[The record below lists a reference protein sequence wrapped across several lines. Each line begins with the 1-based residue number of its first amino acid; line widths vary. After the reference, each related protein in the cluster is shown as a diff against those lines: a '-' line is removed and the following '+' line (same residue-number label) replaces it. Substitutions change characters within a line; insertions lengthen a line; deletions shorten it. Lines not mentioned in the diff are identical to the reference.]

1 MLIVLDVDWERL
13 NEELTLH
20 VKVTLTDADNVA
32 LDESVTEEDALEES
46 EYVFDTMSDCETD
59 VVEVEL
65 NVNEGL
71 VVKLH
76 EEVNEAELL
85 KDLDN
90 ESDVDTDE
98 VKEVE
103 VDKVAVVL
111 RLFDKLALTVQDME
125 LLNVIE
131 VLNEEV
137 TVCDNDAV

>member
-1 MLIVLDVDWERL
+1 MLIVLDVDWEGL
-13 NEELTLH
+13 NDELTLH
-20 VKVTLTDADNVA
+20 VKVALIDAESVA
-32 LDESVTEEDALEES
+32 LDESVTEEDALDES
-46 EYVFDTMSDCETD
+46 KYVFDALSDCETD
-59 VVEVEL
+59 IVELEL
-65 NVNEGL
+65 NVNEEL

-103 VDKVAVVL
+103 VDIVAVVL
-111 RLFDKLALTVQDME
+111 RFFDKLGLTVQDIE

-131 VLNEEV
+131 VLNEED